1 MVCVAW
7 HTLVTNT
14 KPFEDNADDRL
25 AQIEGLQVLF
35 TLLIGLVLQLQ
46 EAQKVAG
53 TASEDDQTVLSGIL
67 IGLTCAVFVVVALQH
82 PHAIYVYRF
91 GRTVCTKLAACC
103 CCCCSANHSSL
114 NALKSE
120 TTAKVAPMPDAH
132 AIVDISEASVDLKK
146 SDTDILAHTG
156 SPQRLSG

>member
-1 MVCVAW
+1 VCVAW

-14 KPFEDNADDRL
+14 KPFEDDADDRL

-53 TASEDDQTVLSGIL
+53 NASEDDQTALSGIL

-82 PHAIYVYRF
+82 PYAMHVYRF
-91 GRTVCTKLAACC
+91 ARTWCIKLAAWRCC
-103 CCCCSANHSSL
+103 RCGANHGKSSAD
-114 NALKSE
+114 ALTSE
-120 TTAKVAPMPDAH
+120 TSSKVAPMQGADV
-132 AIVDISEASVDLKK
+132 IVDMEDFAISETSEESARV
-146 SDTDILAHTG
+146 
-156 SPQRLSG
+156 R